1 MIETMGPQTIE
12 GRCVGQ
18 AVQCN
23 TIFRRRSVIGNRY
36 LVPRL
41 VTSSAIQPTVE
52 QCFMVVFCLSKLL
65 KFLFLNIYDFL
76 RHKVVK
82 V

>member
-23 TIFRRRSVIGNRY
+23 TIFSRRSVIGNRY

-41 VTSSAIQPTVE
+41 VTSSAIPPA
-52 QCFMVVFCLSKLL
+52 QCFMVVFCL
-65 KFLFLNIYDFL
+65 
-76 RHKVVK
+76 R
-82 V
+82 